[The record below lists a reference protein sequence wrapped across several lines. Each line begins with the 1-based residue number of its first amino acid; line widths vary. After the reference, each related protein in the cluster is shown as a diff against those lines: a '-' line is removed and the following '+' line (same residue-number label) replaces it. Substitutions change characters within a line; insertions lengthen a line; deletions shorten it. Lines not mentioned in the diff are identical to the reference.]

1 MGQMPTKQRIFFIF
15 IYVATL
21 ITFFCSYYL
30 GYIKFEVI
38 DHKVLLFFIILTALT
53 ESFAVSYMEIS
64 FSTTFAITLAT
75 YYLFGPFEATL
86 IFIIGFLFRIIKL
99 DDGTYNHF
107 FNSPLYGTIFN
118 CCVLTLPIFIG
129 NYFYILSGGTF
140 GTQSLWSN
148 IVSLLLFSTIYFIF
162 NNFIMSIMLSFYI
175 NKDIFYCYLLNFKM
189 GILNYLAM
197 IPFGIMLAFIFEQ
210 YKYWGLIVMLGPILF
225 ARNIFVMYINTKF
238 QYIQT
243 VEALMNA
250 IEARDEYTQGH
261 SRRVAEIS
269 MEIAKK
275 LKYNQWKIEKLTVAA
290 MLHDVGKIGV
300 SDNILNKPG
309 KLTNEEFD
317 KIKEHPE
324 IGYSILKEVKN
335 LQYVGPV
342 VKHHH
347 ERYDGKGYPEG
358 KKEEEI
364 GLDTYIVQLADAVDA
379 METDRPY
386 RKGLSKEEVISELE
400 NNSGTQFHPEV
411 AEVYL
416 NILRSRA

>member
-1 MGQMPTKQRIFFIF
+1 M
-15 IYVATL
+15 
-21 ITFFCSYYL
+21 
-30 GYIKFEVI
+30 
-38 DHKVLLFFIILTALT
+38 
-53 ESFAVSYMEIS
+53 S
-64 FSTTFAITLAT
+64 FSTTFAITIAT
-75 YYLFGPFEATL
+75 YILFGAFETTVV
-86 IFIIGFLFRIIKL
+86 FIIGFLARVLKL
-99 DDGTYNHF
+99 EDGSYNHL
-107 FNSPLYGTIFN
+107 FNSPLYGTLFN
-118 CCVLTLPIFIG
+118 CCILVLPIFVAD
-129 NYFYILSGGTF
+129 YFYVFFQGHYGVDNISTNVPQIIIFSFVYFLLNTFIISILMSF
-140 GTQSLWSN
+140 HTQK
-148 IVSLLLFSTIYFIF
+148 TI
-162 NNFIMSIMLSFYI
+162 L
-175 NKDIFYCYLLNFKM
+175 YCYFENIKLC
-189 GILNYLAM
+189 GVNYITM
-197 IPFGIMLAFIFEQ
+197 IPFGVILVIVFSH
-210 YKYWGLIVMLGPILF
+210 YKYIGVALTFFPIVL
-225 ARNIFVMYINTKF
+225 ARYVFSMYINSKT

-269 MEIAKK
+269 VEIAKK
-275 LKYNQWKIEKLTVAA
+275 LKYNQWKLEKLMVAA

-324 IGYSILKEVKN
+324 IGYNILKEVKN

-386 RKGLSKEEVISELE
+386 RKGLSKEEVISELK

-411 AEVYL
+411 TEVYL
-416 NILRSRA
+416 NILTSRA